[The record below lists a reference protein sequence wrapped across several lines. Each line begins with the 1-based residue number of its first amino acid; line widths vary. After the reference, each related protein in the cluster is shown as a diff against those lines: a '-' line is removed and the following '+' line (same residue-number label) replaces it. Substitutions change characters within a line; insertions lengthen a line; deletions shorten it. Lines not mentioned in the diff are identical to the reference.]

1 MVMKHAADD
10 SSSSDLTITIIKRVI
25 RRMRREGRPLT
36 LEVVCQEI
44 ENFEPIPNLA
54 DKVTTGMV
62 KQALSTFQ

>member
-1 MVMKHAADD
+1 MKHDADD
-10 SSSSDLTITIIKRVI
+10 SSSNDLTITIIKRVI

-54 DKVTTGMV
+54 DKVTTRMV

>member
-1 MVMKHAADD
+1 MKNAVDD
-10 SSSSDLTITIIKRVI
+10 SSSNDLTITIIKRVI

-62 KQALSTFQ
+62 KQALATFQ

>member
-1 MVMKHAADD
+1 MKQAADD
-10 SSSSDLTITIIKRVI
+10 SSSSDLAITILKRVI

-36 LEVVCQEI
+36 IEGVCQEI

-54 DKVTTGMV
+54 DKVTTLMV

>member
-1 MVMKHAADD
+1 MVIKQATDD
-10 SSSSDLTITIIKRVI
+10 SNSSDLTITIIKRVI

-54 DKVTTGMV
+54 DKATTAMV
-62 KQALSTFQ
+62 KRALSTFQ

>member
-1 MVMKHAADD
+1 MKHAADD

>member
-1 MVMKHAADD
+1 MKQTADD

-25 RRMRREGRPLT
+25 RRMRHEGRPLT

-44 ENFEPIPNLA
+44 ENFESIPNLA
-54 DKVTTGMV
+54 DKVTTAMV

>member
-1 MVMKHAADD
+1 MKQTADD

-44 ENFEPIPNLA
+44 ENFESIPNLA
-54 DKVTTGMV
+54 DKVTTAMV

>member
-1 MVMKHAADD
+1 MKHAAED

>member
-1 MVMKHAADD
+1 MIPA
-10 SSSSDLTITIIKRVI
+10 SSDLTITIIKRVI

-44 ENFEPIPNLA
+44 ENFESIPNLA
-54 DKVTTGMV
+54 DKVTTAMV

>member
-1 MVMKHAADD
+1 MKHAADD
-10 SSSSDLTITIIKRVI
+10 SNSSDLTITIIKRVI

>member
-1 MVMKHAADD
+1 MKNAVDD
-10 SSSSDLTITIIKRVI
+10 SSSNDLTITIIKRVI

-54 DKVTTGMV
+54 DKVTTRMV

>member
-1 MVMKHAADD
+1 MKHAADD

-62 KQALSTFQ
+62 NRALSTFQ